1 MRPTKVFF
9 ERTKSLPG
17 YNNRKAGIEIELEKG
32 DSAKEALIRAE
43 KFVSEALNEAPTP
56 QQMEIALEI
65 VNRGKS
71 LEELF

>member
-32 DSAKEALIRAE
+32 DSVKEALIRAE
-43 KFVSEALNEAPTP
+43 KYMRRKLVEGCKQLTTA
-56 QQMEIALEI
+56 Q
-65 VNRGKS
+65 G
-71 LEELF
+71 